1 MALYTNQTGKL
12 KEVKEKPFKLEKD
25 IQKVFEENLSAIM
38 GLELVK
44 SEFTIKNK
52 RIDTLAYDAQSCS
65 FIIIEYKR
73 DKNISVVDQG
83 FTYLS
88 LMLEN
93 KADFIVEYN
102 ESLKLNLKR
111 EEVDWSQTRVVFVST
126 SFTEN
131 QIQATNFKDIA
142 IELWEVK
149 QYENDTIFVN
159 TIKKS
164 SSSESIK
171 PLTKNK
177 EILKSVTDEIKVY
190 TEIDHIEKATDTI
203 DELYGK
209 FRGAITNLADDIV
222 IIPKKQYIAFNREK
236 KNYCGITIFK
246 NSLKIFI
253 NLKAGE
259 LDDPKQIA
267 KDVSNVGHWGNGDY
281 QIQVEDDKDLEYIM
295 SLIKQVI
302 QQ

>member
-1 MALYTNQTGKL
+1 MALYINQTGKL

-25 IQKVFEENLSAIM
+25 IQKVFEANLYSIM

-44 SEFTIKNK
+44 SEFAIKNK
-52 RIDTLAYDAQSCS
+52 RIDTLAYDAQACA

-102 ESLKLNLKR
+102 ESLKRNLKR
-111 EEVDWSQTRVVFVST
+111 EDVDWSQTRVAFVSP

-149 QYENDTIFVN
+149 QFENDTLAIN
-159 TIKKS
+159 SIKKS
-164 SSSESIK
+164 VAAESIK
-171 PLTKNK
+171 PITQQTQSLQN
-177 EILKSVTDEIKVY
+177 IIAEIKVY
-190 TEIDHIEKATDTI
+190 TEQDHIEKASDHTA
-203 DELYGK
+203 ELYAK
-209 FRGAITNLADDIV
+209 FKAAILNLTDGIE
-222 IIPKKQYIAFNREK
+222 IKPQKFYIAFK
-236 KNYCGITIFK
+236 KGK
-246 NSLKIFI
+246 NVTDIAILKKSLKLFI
-253 NLKAGE
+253 NVKAGQ
-259 LDDPKQIA
+259 LDDPKKLAQ
-267 KDVSNVGHWGNGDY
+267 DVSSIGHWGNGDY
-281 QIQVEDDKDLEYIM
+281 QIQVEDDRDLEYIM
-295 SLIKQVI
+295 SLVKQAI
-302 QQ
+302 QK

>member
-1 MALYTNQTGKL
+1 MALYINQTGKL

-25 IQKVFEENLSAIM
+25 IQKVFEANLSAIM

-52 RIDTLAYDAQSCS
+52 RIDTLAYDAQSCA

-102 ESLKLNLKR
+102 ESLKRNLKR
-111 EEVDWSQTRVVFVST
+111 EDVDWSQTRVAFVSP

-149 QYENDTIFVN
+149 QFENDTLAIN
-159 TIKKS
+159 PIKKS
-164 SSSESIK
+164 VAAESIK
-171 PLTKNK
+171 PITQQTQSLKN
-177 EILKSVTDEIKVY
+177 ITAEIKVY
-190 TEIDHIEKATDTI
+190 TEQDHIEKASDLTA
-203 DELYGK
+203 ELYEK
-209 FRGAITNLADDIV
+209 FKAAILNLTDGIEV
-222 IIPKKQYIAFNREK
+222 KPQKFYIAFK
-236 KNYCGITIFK
+236 KGK
-246 NSLKIFI
+246 NVTDIATLKKSLKLFI
-253 NLKAGE
+253 NVKAGL
-259 LDDPKQIA
+259 LDDPKKLAQ
-267 KDVSNVGHWGNGDY
+267 DVSNVGHWGNGDY
-281 QIQVEDDKDLEYIM
+281 QIQVADDKDLEYIM
-295 SLIKQVI
+295 SLVKQAM
-302 QQ
+302 Q

>member
-38 GLELVK
+38 GLVLVK

-52 RIDTLAYDAQSCS
+52 RIDTLAYDPQACA

-102 ESLKLNLKR
+102 ESLRQNMKR
-111 EEVDWSQTRVVFVST
+111 EDVDWSQTRVAFVST
-126 SFTEN
+126 NFTEN
-131 QIQATNFKDIA
+131 QVQATNFKDIA

-149 QYENDTIFVN
+149 QFENDTLAISP
-159 TIKKS
+159 IKKS
-164 SSSESIK
+164 VAAESIK
-171 PLTKNK
+171 PITHQTQSLKN
-177 EILKSVTDEIKVY
+177 ITAEIKVY
-190 TEIDHIEKATDTI
+190 TEQDHIEKASDLTA
-203 DELYGK
+203 ELYEK
-209 FRGAITNLADDIV
+209 FKAAILNLTDGIEV
-222 IIPKKQYIAFNREK
+222 KPQKFYIAFK
-236 KNYCGITIFK
+236 KRK
-246 NSLKIFI
+246 NVTDIAILKKSLKLFI
-253 NLKAGE
+253 NVKAGL
-259 LDDPKQIA
+259 LDDPKKLAQ
-267 KDVSNVGHWGNGDY
+267 DVSSIGHWGNGDY

-295 SLIKQVI
+295 SLVKQAI
-302 QQ
+302 Q

>member
-1 MALYTNQTGKL
+1 MALYTNQSGKIE
-12 KEVKEKPFKLEKD
+12 EVKEKPFKLEKD
-25 IQKVFEENLSAIM
+25 IQKVFEANLYSIM

-52 RIDTLAYDAQSCS
+52 RIDTLAYDAQACA

-102 ESLKLNLKR
+102 ESLKRNLKR
-111 EEVDWSQTRVVFVST
+111 EDVDWSQTRVAFVSP

-131 QIQATNFKDIA
+131 QIQATNFKDFA

-149 QYENDTIFVN
+149 QFENDTLAIN
-159 TIKKS
+159 PIKKS
-164 SSSESIK
+164 VAAESIK
-171 PLTKNK
+171 PITQQTQSLKN
-177 EILKSVTDEIKVY
+177 ITAEIKVY
-190 TEIDHIEKATDTI
+190 TEQDHIEKASDLTA
-203 DELYGK
+203 ELYEK
-209 FRGAITNLADDIV
+209 FKAAIHNLTDGIEV
-222 IIPKKQYIAFNREK
+222 KPQKFYIAFK
-236 KNYCGITIFK
+236 KGK
-246 NSLKIFI
+246 NVTDIAILKKSLKLFI
-253 NLKAGE
+253 NVKAGQ
-259 LDDPKQIA
+259 LDDPKKLAQ
-267 KDVSNVGHWGNGDY
+267 DVSNIGHWGNGDY

-295 SLIKQVI
+295 SLVKQAI
-302 QQ
+302 Q

>member
-1 MALYTNQTGKL
+1 MALYTNQSGKL

-25 IQKVFEENLSAIM
+25 IQKVFEANLSALM

-52 RIDTLAYDAQSCS
+52 RIDTLAYDAQGCA

-93 KADFIVEYN
+93 KADFIIEYN
-102 ESLKLNLKR
+102 ESLKRNLKR
-111 EEVDWSQTRVVFVST
+111 EDVDWSQTRVAFVSP

-149 QYENDTIFVN
+149 QYENDTIAIN
-159 TIKKS
+159 PIKKS
-164 SSSESIK
+164 VAAESIK
-171 PLTKNK
+171 PITQQTQSLKN
-177 EILKSVTDEIKVY
+177 ITAEIKVY
-190 TEIDHIEKATDTI
+190 TEQDHIEKASDLTA
-203 DELYGK
+203 ELYEK
-209 FRGAITNLADDIV
+209 FKAAILNLTDGIEV
-222 IIPKKQYIAFNREK
+222 KPQKFYIAFK
-236 KNYCGITIFK
+236 KGK
-246 NSLKIFI
+246 NVTDIAILKKSLKLFI
-253 NLKAGE
+253 NVKAGQ
-259 LDDPKQIA
+259 LDDPKNLAQ
-267 KDVSNVGHWGNGDY
+267 DVSNIGHWGNGDY

-295 SLIKQVI
+295 SLVKQVI
-302 QQ
+302 V